1 MNRESSV
8 FQDYSLL
15 IDPRIKST
23 KIDIVAAGDG
33 GGDDSIDLGDAGVN
47 NNRAR

>member
-1 MNRESSV
+1 MNRESI
-8 FQDYSLL
+8 FQDYSSL

-23 KIDIVAAGDG
+23 KSDIVAAGDG
-33 GGDDSIDLGDAGVN
+33 DREDSIDLGDAEVN